1 MCLCHI
7 RVRDYL
13 NRPRYYDNYFNCGR
27 CPACLQQ
34 KADRR
39 ARRIQ
44 AHHPKGT
51 KCYFITLTY
60 SNEYVPYIDPRDI
73 ECFCGPQSV
82 PVYRDRHIRYFK
94 QRTHIYEGTLPV
106 GSLEFDFDVHPYD
119 VSGLSFIRKKCR
131 NKDGFYF
138 KKIPNKVSVSFT
150 YDVQCFFKRLRQN
163 LFRHFGED
171 QNITYY
177 YAPEYG
183 PDSSRYHIHL
193 LVWFP
198 ANYEH
203 WFIASSVLKAWPYGD
218 PIRTYEYIQPEKCA
232 SHYVASY
239 INCSTNVS
247 EFLRKIAPLRPTH
260 SVSFGFDD
268 ERFSFVNVLASA
280 QRRCFTF
287 HYEYTSKNGKVISGD
302 APFPSYIINTY
313 FPRFKGYN
321 RITRDEILIA
331 LEYPE
336 NKFKQGSL
344 LGYTPKGVAIYST
357 RLKFRNYSI
366 GMTQSDCDYAL
377 FRIIRCYNTY
387 YRSNGYSPV
396 EFANIVYSFWVSYYS
411 YLYKQSLLKDEE
423 YSFLRFNNLSDVR
436 SGVVK
441 NDSISDCISSFTDYQ
456 IDPDTNFINL
466 YDNKKLVEKFNDNIK
481 TRHVNAFSSV

>member
-7 RVRDYL
+7 RVRDFL
-13 NRPRYYDNYFNCGR
+13 SRPSYYDNYFNCGR

-60 SNEYVPYIDPRDI
+60 CNEYVPYIDPRDI
-73 ECFCGPQSV
+73 ECFCGTQSV
-82 PVYRDRHIRYFK
+82 PVYRDKHVRYYK
-94 QRTHIYEGTLPV
+94 QKQFIFEGTGV
-106 GSLEFDFDVHPYD
+106 IGSLEFDYCCSPDE
-119 VSGLSFIRKKCR
+119 VSSLSFIRKKCWR
-131 NKDGFYF
+131 GRDFYF
-138 KKIPNKVSVSFT
+138 KKIPNKVSVCYT
-150 YDVQCFFKRLRQN
+150 PDVQCFFKRLRQN
-163 LFRHFGED
+163 LFRHFGEYQD
-171 QNITYY
+171 ITYY

-183 PDSSRYHIHL
+183 PDGSRYHIHL

-198 ANYEH
+198 SSYEH

-218 PIRTYEYIQPEKCA
+218 PLRTYKYIQPEKFA

-239 INCSTNVS
+239 VNCSSDVS
-247 EFLRKIAPLRPTH
+247 EFLLKIAPLRPSH

-268 ERFSFVNVLASA
+268 ERYSFVNVLAAA
-280 QRRCFTF
+280 QRGCFTF
-287 HYEYTSKNGKVISGD
+287 HYEYTSKNGKVLSGD
-302 APFPSYIINTY
+302 APFPSYIIDTY

-321 RITRDEILIA
+321 RLTRDEILRA

-336 NKFKQGSL
+336 NKFTQGYF
-344 LGYTPKGVAIYST
+344 LGYTPKCVPVYST
-357 RLKFRNYSI
+357 RLNFRNYPI
-366 GMTQSDCDYAL
+366 GMTQSECDYTL
-377 FRIIRCYNTY
+377 FRIVRCYNQF
-387 YRSNGYSPV
+387 YRKNGYSPV
-396 EFANIVYSFWVSYYS
+396 EFANIVYNFWVSYYS

-423 YSFLRFNNLSDVR
+423 HSFLRFNNLADVR

-441 NDSISDCISSFTDYQ
+441 NDSILHCISSFSDDE
-456 IDPDTNFINL
+456 IDPDTNFINVH
-466 YDNKKLVEKFNDNIK
+466 DNKRLVENFNRYIK
-481 TRHVNAFSSV
+481 TRKVNSLSSA